1 MRIFHRKR
9 NENGPENIQKDDN
22 HQDILI
28 TLDDVSV
35 CTADGKK
42 ILSDISVSIARGERI
57 VLFGPS
63 GAGKSTLMKTAV
75 GLIAPD
81 QGTVQNH
88 ASRISLVFQKEGLFP
103 EISCRKNI
111 SYGLEYGRFPRTEI
125 DEKTLHWAKVFCCD
139 EFLDQRTST
148 LSGGE
153 QQRAA
158 LARAFLKD
166 PDLLLMDES
175 FSSLDF
181 SLHRELLDRI
191 LQLQKEKGFTVL
203 YTTHDREDLEKFPT
217 QIWLIRNGHLQ
228 QILKGPLDPQEI
240 LSLEE

>member
-1 MRIFHRKR
+1 MSGIFKRRKEETDKLL
-9 NENGPENIQKDDN
+9 ENGTGEGQG
-22 HQDILI
+22 LI
-28 TLDDVSV
+28 TLKNVSV
-35 CTADGKK
+35 RAADQKV
-42 ILSDISVSIARGERI
+42 ILSRINARVESGERI

-63 GAGKSTLMKTAV
+63 GAGKSTLMKTAA

-81 QGTVQNH
+81 QGTVENH
-88 ASRISLVFQKEGLFP
+88 ARRISLVFQKEGLFP

-111 SYGLEYGRFPRTEI
+111 AYGLDYGKFSRALIE
-125 DEKTLHWAKVFCCD
+125 EKTMYWAKIFCC
-139 EFLDQRTST
+139 EAFLDQKTST

-181 SLHRELLDRI
+181 SLHRDLLSKI
-191 LQLQKEKGFTVL
+191 QQLQEDKGFTVL
-203 YTTHDREDLEKFPT
+203 YTTHDREDLETFPT
-217 QIWLIRNGHLQ
+217 QIWIIRNGQLQ
-228 QILKGPLDPQEI
+228 RILKGPLSPEEI
-240 LSLEE
+240 LSLDE

>member
-1 MRIFHRKR
+1 MVLKLFKR
-9 NENGPENIQKDDN
+9 MTEQNEMKTPPEQENTP
-22 HQDILI
+22 LI
-28 TLDDVSV
+28 SITSASV
-35 CTADGKK
+35 CARDGKI
-42 ILSDISVSIARGERI
+42 ILNEVSATVQAGERI

-63 GAGKSTLMKTAV
+63 GAGKSTLMKTAA
-75 GLIAPD
+75 GLLTPD
-81 QGTVQNH
+81 KGDVINRAQRV
-88 ASRISLVFQKEGLFP
+88 SIVFQKEGLFP
-103 EISCRKNI
+103 EISCWKNI
-111 SYGLEYGRFPRTEI
+111 SYGLESGRFPESVI
-125 DEKTLHWAKVFCCD
+125 KEKTEHWAEVFCCSQ
-139 EFLDQRTST
+139 FLDQKTST

-203 YTTHDREDLEKFPT
+203 YTTHDREDLERFPT
-217 QIWLIRNGHLQ
+217 QVWIIQDGSLKRVV
-228 QILKGPLDPQEI
+228 KGPLSPEEI
-240 LSLEE
+240 QVLGL